1 MAALGAGALEEGH
14 AMIDK
19 REILESASALG
30 LLPNVVEKD
39 YVLGWLLAGI
49 NAHPELAESWV
60 FKGGTCLKKCYFE
73 TYRFSEDLDFTLQDE
88 SQIEE
93 GFLRRVLGEVI
104 AWVADESG
112 LMLPADQLGFDIYEN
127 PRGRL
132 SCQGKVG
139 YRGPVSPASNA
150 GGWPK
155 IKLDLTA
162 DERLVLPAV
171 RREVFHPYTDCHEG
185 GMWINCYAYEEA
197 FGEKVRAL
205 GERTR
210 PRDLYDVVNLYRHGD
225 TRPSA
230 SVLRNVL
237 EQKCAYKGIAVP
249 TLESL
254 EPHRADLEAMWE
266 SMLSHQLPVLPPVAD
281 FWAALPEILAW
292 LMGRA
297 QAPQRARI
305 EPGSSE
311 ITIRSRV
318 LPMAVPLRARAP
330 LEVIRF
336 AAANHLCV
344 DLTYGGSVRRIEP
357 YSLRQTAEGNFVLH
371 AIRSD
376 SGEHR
381 SYRVDRMQGGSV
393 TRQSFTPRYLVEL
406 SSEGPLPV
414 APSVARPASIER
426 PARQSRPAQR
436 ASAFAPTRS
445 DGPTYVYRCRVCGKT
460 FNRKTMD
467 STLNPHKNAKT
478 GYDCYGT
485 YGTYVKTK
493 Y

>member
-1 MAALGAGALEEGH
+1 V
-14 AMIDK
+14 IDK
-19 REILESASALG
+19 RDILETASSLG
-30 LLPNVVEKD
+30 LLPGVVEKD

-49 NAHPELAESWV
+49 NAHPELASSWV

-73 TYRFSEDLDFTLQDE
+73 TYRFSEDLDFTLRDE
-88 SQIEE
+88 RQIEE
-93 GFLRRVLGEVI
+93 GFLRRTLGEVI
-104 AWVADESG
+104 AWVADASG
-112 LMLPADQLGFDIYEN
+112 IVLPADQLSFDIYEN
-127 PRGRL
+127 PRGRV

-139 YRGPVSPASNA
+139 YRGPVSPATSA

-171 RREVFHPYTDCHEG
+171 RREVFHPYADRPEG
-185 GMWINCYAYEEA
+185 GMWIECYAYEEA

-230 SVLRNVL
+230 AVLRDVL
-237 EQKCAYKGIAVP
+237 EQKCAYKSIPLP
-249 TLESL
+249 TVAAL
-254 EPHRADLEAMWE
+254 EPHRTDLEAMWE
-266 SMLSHQLPVLPPVAD
+266 NMLAHQLPVLPPVAD
-281 FWAALPEILAW
+281 FWAALPEIFAW
-292 LMGRA
+292 LMSRA
-297 QAPQRARI
+297 EAPLRARI
-305 EPGSSE
+305 EPGSPE
-311 ITIRSRV
+311 VIIRSRV

-336 AAANHLCV
+336 AAANYLCV
-344 DLTYGGSVRRIEP
+344 DLTYDGSVRRIEP

-381 SYRVDRMQGGSV
+381 SYRVDHMQGASV
-393 TRQSFTPRYLVEL
+393 TTQSFTPRYLVEL
-406 SSEGPLPV
+406 SSDGPLPV
-414 APSVARPASIER
+414 AVAARSVGVARPQREAR
-426 PARQSRPAQR
+426 PAPRSR
-436 ASAFAPTRS
+436 AFAPARGN
-445 DGPTYVYRCRVCGKT
+445 GPVHVYRCTVCGKA

-467 STLNPHKNAKT
+467 GTLNPHKNPQ
-478 GYDCYGT
+478 GRDCYGT
-485 YGTYVKTK
+485 YGTYVRTK

>member
-1 MAALGAGALEEGH
+1 
-14 AMIDK
+14 MIDK
-19 REILESASALG
+19 REILEIASVLR

-39 YVLGWLLAGI
+39 YVLGWLLFGI
-49 NAHPELAESWV
+49 NSHSELAETWV

-88 SQIEE
+88 THIDE
-93 GFLRRVLGEVI
+93 GFLRRVLGEVVE
-104 AWVADESG
+104 WVADASG
-112 LMLPADQLGFDIYEN
+112 LVLPVDQLSFDVYKN
-127 PRGRL
+127 SRGRL
-132 SCQGKVG
+132 SCQGKIG
-139 YRGPVSPASNA
+139 YRGPVSPTSSA

-171 RREVFHPYTDCHEG
+171 RREVFHPYTDRPLD

-210 PRDLYDVVNLYRHGD
+210 PRDLYDVINLYRHGD
-225 TRPSA
+225 TRPSV

-237 EQKCAYKGIAVP
+237 EQKCAYKRIAIP
-249 TLESL
+249 TIATL

-266 SMLSHQLPVLPPVAD
+266 NMLAHQLPVLPPAAD
-281 FWAALPEILAW
+281 FWAALPEVFAW
-292 LMGRA
+292 LMG
-297 QAPQRARI
+297 QTEEPQRARI
-305 EPGSSE
+305 EPRSSE

-318 LPMAVPLRARAP
+318 LPMAVPWRARAP

-344 DLTYGGSVRRIEP
+344 DLSYDGTQRRIEP
-357 YSLRQTAEGNFVLH
+357 YSLRQTVEGDFVLH
-371 AIRSD
+371 AIRCD

-381 SYRVDRMQGGSV
+381 SYRLDKIQDASV
-393 TRQSFTPRYLVEL
+393 TRQTFTPRYLVEL
-406 SSEGPLPV
+406 STEGPLSV
-414 APSVARPASIER
+414 APSLTRPSSIKRVIRQVGPESRVR
-426 PARQSRPAQR
+426 PL
-436 ASAFAPTRS
+436 ASARS
-445 DGPTYVYRCRVCGKT
+445 NGPTYVYRCTVCGKT
-460 FNRKTMD
+460 FNRKSMGSD
-467 STLNPHKNAKT
+467 LNQHKNAKT
-478 GYDCYGT
+478 GFDCYGT
-485 YGTYVKTK
+485 HGTYVKTK